1 MQLQGARSRRIIP
14 EPEMFPHQKLVGRN
28 EEQFREF
35 SWEGRGGVNLHFES
49 FLVSFDTESQ
59 VAQARQ
65 FC

>member
-35 SWEGRGGVNLHFES
+35 SWEGRGGVNLPF
-49 FLVSFDTESQ
+49 V
-59 VAQARQ
+59 
-65 FC
+65 